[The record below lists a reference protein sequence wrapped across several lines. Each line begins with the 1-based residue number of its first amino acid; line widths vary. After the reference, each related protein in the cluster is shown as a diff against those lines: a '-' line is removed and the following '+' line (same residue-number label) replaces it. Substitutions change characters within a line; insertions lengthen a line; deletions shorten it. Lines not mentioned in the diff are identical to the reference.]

1 MHASLILK
9 KEKSCHDNYCICC
22 AAVVAS
28 RQIVARNVK
37 RVVACRQIVAQN
49 LMTVVAS
56 RQIVAQDLKAV
67 VASRQ
72 IVAQD
77 LKAVVAWQATTNYCI
92 CTGCEILSRELK
104 FSSFFRPHLCPRC
117 HSVGYRLC
125 RRRGWICR
133 EDVSR
138 PTARP

>member
-77 LKAVVAWQATTNYCI
+77 LKAVVASRQIVAQDLKAVVAWQATTNYCI
-92 CTGCEILSRELK
+92 CTGCARLLSRRTGAELAA
-104 FSSFFRPHLCPRC
+104 SNVALPDTSNLSLIH
-117 HSVGYRLC
+117 
-125 RRRGWICR
+125 I
-133 EDVSR
+133 
-138 PTARP
+138 

>member
-1 MHASLILK
+1 MT
-9 KEKSCHDNYCICC
+9 
-22 AAVVAS
+22 VVAS
-28 RQIVARNVK
+28 RQL
-37 RVVACRQIVAQN
+37 VAQN

-92 CTGCEILSRELK
+92 CTGCEI
-104 FSSFFRPHLCPRC
+104 FRRDTISP
-117 HSVGYRLC
+117 
-125 RRRGWICR
+125 
-133 EDVSR
+133 DVSVPLFR
-138 PTARP
+138 DMDAISRYIVSCDNVRYRIYYHVLVPGHTAAVIHYYRK